1 MSLVNVN
8 SLPEDCLSAILCFTS
23 PQDAS
28 VSSSVSSFFHS
39 AANSDSVWETFLPSD
54 YPLIVSD
61 SIPPLKFTSKK
72 ELFHRLCDSVLIDNG
87 LKQFKLQKSTG
98 HKSYILSARDLSIT
112 WSSESMYWAWT
123 SVPES
128 RFSEVAMLRTMSW
141 LEIEGKIRAKML
153 TPNTKY
159 GAYLLIQ
166 ITDRSYGLD
175 SMPSVVSVNVNG
187 VCSSSST
194 TYLRHK
200 KNSQVEMM
208 EREGR
213 LPVEREDGWLEVE
226 IGEFFSG
233 ESDEEVRM
241 CLKEV
246 KGYHLKGGLVVE
258 GIEVRPKL

>member
-1 MSLVNVN
+1 
-8 SLPEDCLSAILCFTS
+8 
-23 PQDAS
+23 
-28 VSSSVSSFFHS
+28 
-39 AANSDSVWETFLPSD
+39 
-54 YPLIVSD
+54 
-61 SIPPLKFTSKK
+61 
-72 ELFHRLCDSVLIDNG
+72 
-87 LKQFKLQKSTG
+87 
-98 HKSYILSARDLSIT
+98 
-112 WSSESMYWAWT
+112 MYWAWK
-123 SVPES
+123 
-128 RFSEVAMLRTMSW
+128 VAMLRTMSW

-175 SMPSVVSVNVNG
+175 SMPSVVS
-187 VCSSSST
+187 
-194 TYLRHK
+194 K

-208 EREGR
+208 ERLMYGHRTEVSKSRVAVDGEGR

>member
-23 PQDAS
+23 PLDAS
-28 VSSSVSSFFHS
+28 VSSAVSSFFHS

-61 SIPPLKFTSKK
+61 SIPPLNFTSKK
-72 ELFHRLCDSVLIDNG
+72 ELFHRLCDSVLVDNG
-87 LKQFKLQKSTG
+87 LKQLKLQKSTG

-187 VCSSSST
+187 TEVSKS
-194 TYLRHK
+194 R
-200 KNSQVEMM
+200 VAVDG
-208 EREGR
+208 EGR

>member
-187 VCSSSST
+187 
-194 TYLRHK
+194 
-200 KNSQVEMM
+200 
-208 EREGR
+208 
-213 LPVEREDGWLEVE
+213 EREDGWLEVE

>member
-187 VCSSSST
+187 TEVSKS
-194 TYLRHK
+194 R
-200 KNSQVEMM
+200 VAVDG
-208 EREGR
+208 EGR